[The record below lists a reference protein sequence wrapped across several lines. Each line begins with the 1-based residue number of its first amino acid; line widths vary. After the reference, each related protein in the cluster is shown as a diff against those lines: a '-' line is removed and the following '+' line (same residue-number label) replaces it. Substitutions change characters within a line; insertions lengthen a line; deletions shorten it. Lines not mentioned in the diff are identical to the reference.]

1 MKYLA
6 LKESEEGLMHLVF
19 DEGGGYVQP
28 VGDIIYPDALW
39 KLGACSIDPDVG
51 EGQII
56 SYYTEEPYTNGT
68 KIDLGLYIHGKN
80 GNRGEGTG
88 GYEVYLPDYLEPQ
101 ADIFAGNF
109 NLWISGGGVSE
120 FDGSIKWTMRNE
132 AKGPKLIF
140 TTGGKEWSP
149 YWPKRLEEFKLRGR
163 IEYFI

>member
-6 LKESEEGLMHLVF
+6 LKESEDGLIHLVF

-28 VGDIIYPDALW
+28 VGDIIYPVASW
-39 KLGACSIDPDVG
+39 KLGASTVDPSVG
-51 EGQII
+51 DGKII
-56 SYYTEEPYTNGT
+56 CWYTEKPYSNG
-68 KIDLGLYIHGKN
+68 IRVDLGLYIHGK

-88 GYEVYLPDYLEPQ
+88 GYEIYLPDHLEP
-101 ADIFAGNF
+101 DIDIYVGHF

-132 AKGPKLIF
+132 EKGPKLIF